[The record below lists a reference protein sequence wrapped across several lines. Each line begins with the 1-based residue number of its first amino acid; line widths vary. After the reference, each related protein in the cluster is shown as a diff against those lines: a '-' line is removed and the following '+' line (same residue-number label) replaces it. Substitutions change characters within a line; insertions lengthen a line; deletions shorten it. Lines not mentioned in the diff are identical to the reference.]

1 MAASGAT
8 SDAPARVTPLSGVV
22 TCATELA
29 RTLHRLGVRHV
40 FGHPGGEV
48 VDLIEALERNGVRFV
63 LTGHESAAAFMA
75 GAIGRLTGTPGVC
88 LSTVGPG
95 ACNLLLGVASAYLD
109 RDPLLAL
116 SARATV
122 VQDSRS
128 EKQNLP
134 LNALFAH
141 VTKRSI
147 ALDGADTAGA
157 VAAAAR
163 LAVAPPR
170 GPVFLSMPADV
181 AVGPAT
187 PGVVP
192 IPDAPAASPAGAG
205 LEPLAAAL
213 ARARRPV
220 AVIGVALEPRRD
232 AAAVRRFL
240 AGTGLPYVVLPEAK
254 GVADETSD
262 RYLGT
267 VASAAADAPAIE
279 VLRESD
285 GLLGIGFDPVE
296 SAQDWHYDRPVYSI
310 ASAPIGFRG
319 FRPALECVG
328 DVSALLDALGT
339 RYRGSSE
346 WPIAALVDVRRRM
359 ADALMPPAE
368 KSAVGL
374 APYHVMRI
382 LREITP
388 ESTIMTTDVGAHKMA
403 ISQVWR
409 TPEPLGFLVSNG
421 LSAMGYGVPAA
432 LAASLVHPER
442 PVVALVG
449 DGGFAMMVQ
458 ELETSRRL
466 GVAPL
471 ILVFSDR
478 SLAVIKVA
486 QQTRGIPYRGV
497 DFAPVDWAAVARG
510 FGAHG
515 VAVAELGE
523 LDKAIRD
530 WLAEP
535 RLTVLAVAVDE
546 TLYTGLTY

>member
-1 MAASGAT
+1 MAGGPVSAIS
-8 SDAPARVTPLSGVV
+8 
-22 TCATELA
+22 CATELA
-29 RTLHRLGVRHV
+29 RTLHGLGVRHV

-109 RDPLLAL
+109 RDPLLAF
-116 SARATV
+116 SARATAA
-122 VQDSRS
+122 QDGRS

-141 VTKRSI
+141 VTKQSI
-147 ALDGADTAGA
+147 ALDGAGTAEQ
-157 VAAAAR
+157 VEAATR

-170 GPVFLSMPADV
+170 GPVFLSLPADV
-181 AVGPAT
+181 AVGPAR
-187 PGVVP
+187 PL
-192 IPDAPAASPAGAG
+192 DAPVPAPACGRAATDVDLDRFAGA
-205 LEPLAAAL
+205 LSRL
-213 ARARRPV
+213 RRPV
-220 AVIGVALEPRRD
+220 AVLGVALEPRRD

-240 AGTGLPYVVLPEAK
+240 AATGMPYVALPQAK
-254 GVADETSD
+254 GIADERGAS
-262 RYLGT
+262 YLGT
-267 VASAAADAPAIE
+267 VASAAADAPVIAA
-279 VLRESD
+279 LRQSD

-310 ASAPIGFRG
+310 ASAPIGFRD

-328 DVSALLDALGT
+328 DVSALLDALT
-339 RYRGSSE
+339 PRYRGVTE
-346 WPIAALVDVRRRM
+346 WSAATLAEIRASVARALQPSAERR
-359 ADALMPPAE
+359 PA
-368 KSAVGL
+368 GL
-374 APYHVMRI
+374 APYHVLRV
-382 LREITP
+382 LREIAP
-388 ESTIMTTDVGAHKMA
+388 EPTIMATDVGAHKMA
-403 ISQVWR
+403 ISQLWR

-432 LAASLVHPER
+432 LAAALVRPER

-458 ELETSRRL
+458 ELETARRL

-471 ILVFSDR
+471 ILVFQDR

-486 QQTRGIPYRGV
+486 QQTRGIPHRGV

-515 VAVAELGE
+515 VTVDELGE

-535 RLTVLAVAVDE
+535 RLTVLAVSVDE

>member
-1 MAASGAT
+1 MGAAS
-8 SDAPARVTPLSGVV
+8 
-22 TCATELA
+22 CATVLA
-29 RTLHRLGVRHV
+29 ETLHRLGVRHV

-48 VDLIEALERNGVRFV
+48 VDLIEALERSGVRFV

-75 GAIGRLTGTPGVC
+75 GTIGRLTGSPGAC
-88 LSTVGPG
+88 LATVGPG
-95 ACNLLLGVASAYLD
+95 ACNLLLGVASALLD
-109 RDPLLAL
+109 RDPLLAI
-116 SARATV
+116 SARATA
-122 VQDSRS
+122 VQESRS

-141 VTKRSI
+141 VTKRSV
-147 ALDGADTAGA
+147 ALDGAGTAEA
-157 VAAAAR
+157 VEAAAA
-163 LAVAPPR
+163 LACAPPR
-170 GPVFLSMPADV
+170 GPVFLSLPADLAV
-181 AVGPAT
+181 APARPGPAPARPPAPSESRT
-187 PGVVP
+187 P
-192 IPDAPAASPAGAG
+192 
-205 LEPLAAAL
+205 LESLAAAL
-213 ARARRPV
+213 AEVRRPV
-220 AVIGVALEPRRD
+220 AVVGVALDPARD

-240 AGTGLPYVVLPEAK
+240 ADTGLPFVALPEAK
-254 GVADETSD
+254 GVADEASD

-279 VLRESD
+279 ALRQSD

-310 ASAPIGFRG
+310 ASAPIAFRN

-328 DVSALLDALGT
+328 DVSTLLDALRT
-339 RYRGSSE
+339 RYGGASA
-346 WPIAALVDVRRRM
+346 WTAAALADVRARM
-359 ADALMPPAE
+359 ADQLRPPAE
-368 KSAVGL
+368 KSLAGL
-374 APYHVMRI
+374 APYHVMRV
-382 LREITP
+382 LREVLP
-388 ESTIMTTDVGAHKMA
+388 DSTILATDVGAHKMA

-432 LAASLVHPER
+432 LAAALVRPDR

-458 ELETSRRL
+458 ELETARRL

-471 ILVFSDR
+471 ILVLSDR

-486 QQTRGIPYRGV
+486 QQSRGIPHRGV

-515 VAVAELGE
+515 VSVTELGD
-523 LDKAIRD
+523 LDTAIRD

-535 RLTVLAVAVDE
+535 RLTILSVAVDE
-546 TLYTGLTY
+546 TLYTGLIY